1 MAILYHVIQ
10 PFHNK
15 PWEVRMILPWLMGFQ
30 TLKFGLVYNKTI
42 YTMDTYNINK

>member
-10 PFHNK
+10 PFHNNYQ
-15 PWEVRMILPWLMGFQ
+15 LPWLMGFQ